1 MHDNYLV
8 MNLNEERLIEIA
20 AAWRKAVTHIAYI
33 PMPSVEIRRR
43 FERMTTSAIDAL
55 GGGDPADIE
64 QVGRAIGQGLV
75 DLNLLK
81 ADALQ
86 NTLSCLAVEFE
97 GVTTPTRL
105 MQLLAGISGGF
116 VAASQPV
123 LLKQQEAIS
132 RAATYALTRTQKAL
146 ESSRDRLAQTNRELS
161 FHIAERARA
170 EETQREY
177 ARRLQGLREIDL
189 AILSAESLSAIVDI
203 SIDYLHHI
211 IPAHVISIALIDS
224 ERDQL
229 IVQRSTHAHYP
240 TGRIFSLAM
249 FDALRQ
255 LERGHVYINRDLSPS
270 RDRSLNMTEIVDLGG
285 RSLMAVPLRYHEV
298 TIGCVIIVLSEVRD
312 FSAREIN
319 GAREIADSITVAIQN
334 RQLLEAEQEARQR
347 ESILREVAASLA
359 LDLTPGELSRRI
371 LTMLDTVISFRSAAI
386 LLLEDGVLRLA
397 AQHGDPVG
405 YEQSDKLLARRPR
418 SMWAAIESMQ
428 PVIIEDTSQS
438 PDWVAIAGFEYI
450 RAWMGVPLLVKGE
463 CVGLL
468 AIDRDQPNTFD
479 EKDRDLAMAFANQAA
494 IAIENGRLF
503 VRQQAAT
510 DELGRRYRER
520 EREFNVLYGIT
531 VTAVSKTDLESLL
544 ERLLEL
550 VIEAFGGSMAAI
562 FLDGGN
568 ERGLELAA
576 ITARQTLVTE
586 ALCELVSGNLDLWPP
601 TIDTF
606 NILSGA
612 DLPDGW
618 PGADGGSLAVL
629 PLRSSGSNLGLFC
642 LAYDSPGGVPDE
654 TIPLLVT
661 VVDQIAVAVEN
672 IRLRQIARQAAII
685 EERERLAR
693 EIHDSVT
700 QSIYSIGLFAG
711 AAQGAAQTGNLVK
724 TQQSAQSILDMTDLA
739 LRELRSLLFELR
751 TELLAR
757 LGLVGA
763 LRERLSVVEHRLDI
777 QAEVRADECG
787 DLPIPIEEAFYRIAL
802 EALNNSLRHS
812 HARQVVVTLA
822 TEADGYFMSIVD
834 DGVGFNEADVVEA
847 GRMGLES
854 MRKRTSKVGGTLTL
868 ETQIGRGTAII
879 VRVPR

>member
-1 MHDNYLV
+1 
-8 MNLNEERLIEIA
+8 
-20 AAWRKAVTHIAYI
+20 
-33 PMPSVEIRRR
+33 
-43 FERMTTSAIDAL
+43 
-55 GGGDPADIE
+55 
-64 QVGRAIGQGLV
+64 
-75 DLNLLK
+75 
-81 ADALQ
+81 
-86 NTLSCLAVEFE
+86 
-97 GVTTPTRL
+97 
-105 MQLLAGISGGF
+105 
-116 VAASQPV
+116 
-123 LLKQQEAIS
+123 
-132 RAATYALTRTQKAL
+132 
-146 ESSRDRLAQTNRELS
+146 
-161 FHIAERARA
+161 
-170 EETQREY
+170 
-177 ARRLQGLREIDL
+177 
-189 AILSAESLSAIVDI
+189 SAIVDI

-576 ITARQTLVTE
+576 SRSDSDGSNRRGDLELAAITARQTLVTE

-763 LRERLSVVEHRLDI
+763 LRE
-777 QAEVRADECG
+777 Q
-787 DLPIPIEEAFYRIAL
+787 
-802 EALNNSLRHS
+802 
-812 HARQVVVTLA
+812 
-822 TEADGYFMSIVD
+822 
-834 DGVGFNEADVVEA
+834 
-847 GRMGLES
+847 
-854 MRKRTSKVGGTLTL
+854 
-868 ETQIGRGTAII
+868 
-879 VRVPR
+879 